1 MTFNSLRII
10 NTLAFVG
17 VITVNFLAVSLPL
30 NGLTPGDISAKFQS
44 EFAPAGY
51 TFSIWSII
59 YGLILGIVVWQFVG
73 KNPLKEEALSKIG
86 LRFLA
91 NSLLNIAWLFA
102 WHFLQLGL
110 SVVFMIGILYSLIQL
125 NNAISFQISP
135 ELKAR
140 KWLKAAFGI
149 YIGWICIALIA
160 NVAAT
165 LIGWQWGHFGFS
177 ITFWTGSMIGIG
189 ACILIAIALF
199 YQNPFIALAGIWALT
214 GIMVRQ
220 IDVHESFTPIA
231 WASITWIMPLFVCLF
246 YAVKW
251 RNTEGGRRID
261 F

>member
-10 NTLAFVG
+10 NTVSFMG
-17 VITVNFLAVSLPL
+17 VVAVNFLAVSLPL
-30 NGLTPGDISAKFQS
+30 NGLTPGEISAKFQS

-59 YGLILGIVVWQFVG
+59 YGLILGITIWQFVG
-73 KNPLKEEALSKIG
+73 KNQLKEDAIAKIG
-86 LRFLA
+86 FRFSA
-91 NSLLNIAWLFA
+91 NAFLNAAWLFA

-110 SVVFMIGILYSLIQL
+110 SVVLMVGILYSLIQL
-125 NNAISFQISP
+125 NNVISFQILP
-135 ELKAR
+135 ELNAR

-149 YIGWICIALIA
+149 YLGWICIALIA

-165 LIGWQWGHFGFS
+165 LVGWQWQHLGFS

-220 IDVHESFTPIA
+220 INVNDVFTPIA
-231 WASITWIMPLFVCLF
+231 WASATWIMPLFVSIF
-246 YAVKW
+246 YSNRRKKVK
-251 RNTEGGRRID
+251 T
-261 F
+261 